1 MIFFLTTLNK
11 SKTFQTEDIK
21 KESFLHSSD
30 DNYSKDSGT
39 MSQD

>member
-1 MIFFLTTLNK
+1 M
-11 SKTFQTEDIK
+11 FQTKDFG

-30 DNYSKDSGT
+30 DTYSQDLGI